1 MENVYYI
8 KLSPYVYNLSLNVLV
23 SRFIH
28 SNMAKEMKIKE
39 ENFVNFVNV
48 KGPSYVY
55 KYENK
60 DEDELKMD
68 KIVSKKLYM
77 FLEEF
82 F

>member
-1 MENVYYI
+1 
-8 KLSPYVYNLSLNVLV
+8 
-23 SRFIH
+23 
-28 SNMAKEMKIKE
+28 MKIKE

>member
-1 MENVYYI
+1 
-8 KLSPYVYNLSLNVLV
+8 
-23 SRFIH
+23 
-28 SNMAKEMKIKE
+28 
-39 ENFVNFVNV
+39 
-48 KGPSYVY
+48 VY